1 MKIRKNNSGI
11 EKSHKKAVKKE
22 KNLTIMLFSH
32 SQEKPRQ
39 IYMPHRLIKLAM
51 AGVAVIGL
59 VSAYGIYSAVTLR
72 DTMVQRAR
80 MRQRIAELEESH
92 AAILNENGALKEDIL
107 EQANEIAA
115 LNDGIDKTKL
125 EMAELYERE
134 NIIRRELGMEPVEVP
149 QLETATS
156 TDAALLLENSV
167 RQRVDAY
174 DGYISLA
181 VSATYREEKRQ
192 EEAAAL
198 RQSVIDYARQFI
210 GGRYVYGSNDP
221 HTGVD
226 CSGFT
231 RYILGNVAGVYL
243 SRTSSSQS
251 TMGESVSIEEAR
263 PGDLIFYG
271 NGTSSVNHVA
281 IYVGNGR
288 IVHASNERNGII
300 ESNWN
305 YRTPVA
311 IKNVIGE

>member
-1 MKIRKNNSGI
+1 M
-11 EKSHKKAVKKE
+11 
-22 KNLTIMLFSH
+22 
-32 SQEKPRQ
+32 
-39 IYMPHRLIKLAM
+39 
-51 AGVAVIGL
+51 
-59 VSAYGIYSAVTLR
+59 
-72 DTMVQRAR
+72 
-80 MRQRIAELEESH
+80 
-92 AAILNENGALKEDIL
+92 
-107 EQANEIAA
+107 
-115 LNDGIDKTKL
+115 
-125 EMAELYERE
+125 
-134 NIIRRELGMEPVEVP
+134 
-149 QLETATS
+149 
-156 TDAALLLENSV
+156 

-181 VSATYREEKRQ
+181 VSAAYREEKRQ